1 MKDHEETAKLSL
13 HSQPL
18 KQGSRPDH
26 GDRVLGAKITMQNY
40 HTPPPPSWVLLSTIL
55 SVLAEKQN

>member
-1 MKDHEETAKLSL
+1 MKDQEETAKLSL

-26 GDRVLGAKITMQNY
+26 GDRVLGAKITMQID
-40 HTPPPPSWVLLSTIL
+40 PSPSLLGSSIKYF
-55 SVLAEKQN
+55 ECFG